1 MKRLRV
7 AQRRYIRNRCLSS
20 RVAASVDAARHAIGM
35 MCKEEAFRALAAME
49 RSIDMAQAKGAMHRN
64 NAARQKRALYALAAR
79 AQHNDAKA
87 SSCLPT

>member
-1 MKRLRV
+1 
-7 AQRRYIRNRCLSS
+7 
-20 RVAASVDAARHAIGM
+20 M